1 MNPLAFLL
9 LTLASIPGD
18 QPPPPPKREP
28 DPEPDPWPRV
38 MHPAQMEV
46 LRDEREWLYRMGNS
60 VGKTYR
66 IVDPGFTRQQAERA
80 LDGLKVRLSD
90 GSGQEAAAFDE
101 PPDEHYMQALCQ
113 RLEGTATIHRRPV
126 PNRQPLWPASQP
138 WIPPRRV
145 ADPEKKRARKAQKR
159 ARRAGR

>member
-1 MNPLAFLL
+1 MISPFLL
-9 LTLASIPGD
+9 LLTMASIPGD
-18 QPPPPPKREP
+18 QPPPPPPKREP
-28 DPEPDPWPRV
+28 DPEPDPVDR
-38 MHPAQMEV
+38 
-46 LRDEREWLYRMGNS
+46 LYRMGNR
-60 VGKTYR
+60 VGKSYR
-66 IVDPGFTRQQAERA
+66 IVDPGFTREQAQRA

-126 PNRQPLWPASQP
+126 PKREPSWPASQP